1 MNALAR
7 RTYLNIHP
15 DINIK
20 PPRHS
25 NEFKGT
31 DEFYVNFY
39 HTSYMAY
46 ERYPFG
52 LLDVLGYWAE
62 TELFGGLLLFEREKS
77 GSNVRCCYALAR
89 PMLTYIVY

>member
-7 RTYLNIHP
+7 RTYLDLHP
-15 DINIK
+15 DMDTK
-20 PPRHS
+20 PPRSRHQFS
-25 NEFKGT
+25 GA

-39 HTSYMAY
+39 HTNYTHF

-62 TELFGGLLLFEREKS
+62 TEVFGGLLLFEREES
-77 GSNVRCCYALAR
+77 GSNVRCC
-89 PMLTYIVY
+89 